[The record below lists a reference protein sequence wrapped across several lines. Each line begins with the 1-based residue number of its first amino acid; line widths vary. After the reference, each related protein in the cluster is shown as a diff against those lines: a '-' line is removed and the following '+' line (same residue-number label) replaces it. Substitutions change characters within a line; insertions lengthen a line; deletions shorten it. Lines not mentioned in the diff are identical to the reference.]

1 VARWVSYQNT
11 SQMENVLIS
20 LKKALYVKNT
30 YTVLFTV
37 YIGHC
42 STRKEKQT
50 TSYLT
55 KINTCKWQIWCM
67 TLTLTERSTSLTRS
81 HTKII
86 NEL

>member
-1 VARWVSYQNT
+1 
-11 SQMENVLIS
+11 MENVLIS
-20 LKKALYVKNT
+20 LKKALYVKNA

-55 KINTCKWQIWCM
+55 KINSCKWQI
-67 TLTLTERSTSLTRS
+67 
-81 HTKII
+81 
-86 NEL
+86 